1 MPPPLSCQ
9 PLRKMDPTTVFP
21 FPLDPFQVEACE
33 AINRGD
39 NVLVCAKTGSGKT
52 LVAEFQIHV
61 SLAKKQ
67 RIFYTTPIKSLS
79 NQKYH
84 DLKKQFPQATV
95 GILTGDIKFCPD
107 ADIVVMTTEILR
119 NLLYK
124 HGTATEHIGLSANL
138 SIDRLGSVIFDEC
151 HYMNDPDRG
160 HVWEECFILMPPEV
174 QMILLSATLSGPEN
188 LASWL
193 TSIKSP
199 IRSCHLIQTTYRV
212 VPLQHA
218 LLFPDN
224 SLQIL
229 CNSNGDFNAGVY
241 TAWQRS
247 QKDAIVQRNA
257 AKTVAQGENGS
268 GIKHSE
274 CGDSFT
280 YRMNHTLGVLKERN
294 LLPALFFVLNR
305 RGCEKYAAAVT
316 HSFIDS
322 SDAAAVKHI
331 TKFHLS
337 RHMTVL
343 EKLPQWHN
351 ICDLLSRGI
360 AFHHSGLIPVLKE
373 IVELLFSRGYIKVLF
388 CTETFAVGL
397 NMPTKTTIFAGFQKY
412 DDATDRMRMLRAD
425 EYLQMAGRA
434 GRRGKDKEGWAIYL
448 PEREPVELSD
458 LKRMMTGGCQAVQS
472 RVELSCDLVLKTLL
486 TSPSR
491 AIDILEKSYW
501 ARLRTEHR
509 KQNLIKIGE
518 LQASI
523 TKLGITADIE
533 RQLRER
539 AELEEAFRMA
549 TPQTPA
555 KKRAQAALE
564 QWKNRRPG
572 KSWDIAWKNMGA
584 SKKIQEEIGA
594 IEKEN
599 EELLG
604 FSGILQERL
613 TFLTTQGY
621 VECDGDGELEGEPC
635 LTSLGLAASEINE
648 AGYMI
653 LPKFY
658 MNLTDSE
665 RTLLIRCPNM
675 LIVLL
680 SAFLE
685 AYWKPN
691 GVIPDPKTVCHQSE
705 IPDEI
710 KGWFDKMVDLANA
723 VQDCDGITAKSLA
736 LSGDWMEL
744 LWRWLEL
751 GEDPSALCG
760 TFELFEGNFARGVMK
775 LGNVL
780 EEWVAL
786 ATMAGHVEMV
796 EACSGLRPQLARDFV
811 LNDSLYLR
819 LD

>member
-1 MPPPLSCQ
+1 
-9 PLRKMDPTTVFP
+9 MDPTTVFP
-21 FPLDPFQVEACE
+21 FQLDSFQTEACA

-61 SLAKKQ
+61 SLSKRH

-124 HGTATEHIGLSANL
+124 QGTATEHIGLSANL
-138 SIDRLGSVIFDEC
+138 SIDRLDAVIFDEC

-160 HVWEECFILMPPEV
+160 HVWEECFILLPPNI

-188 LASWL
+188 LAAWL
-193 TSIKSP
+193 TDIKSP
-199 IRSCHLIQTTYRV
+199 QRRCQLIQTTYRV

-229 CNSNGDFNAGVY
+229 CNSKGEFNAGVY
-241 TAWQRS
+241 TAWLRS
-247 QKDAIVQRNA
+247 QKDAINQRNI
-257 AKTVAQGENGS
+257 AKTITQGENAKINHTERGS
-268 GIKHSE
+268 
-274 CGDSFT
+274 SFT
-280 YRMNHTLGVLKERN
+280 HRMNYTLGILKERN

-305 RGCEKYAAAVT
+305 RGCENYASGVT
-316 HSFIDS
+316 HNFIDN
-322 SDAAAVKHI
+322 SDSAAVKHI
-331 TKFHLS
+331 MNYHLS
-337 RHMTVL
+337 RHMTIL
-343 EKLPQWHN
+343 EKLPQYN
-351 ICDLLSRGI
+351 KLYDLLSRGI
-360 AFHHSGLIPVLKE
+360 GFHHSGLIPVLKE

-397 NMPTKTTIFAGFQKY
+397 NMPTKTTLFTGFQKY
-412 DDATDRMRMLRAD
+412 DDSLERMRILRSD

-434 GRRGKDKEGWAIYL
+434 GRRGKDTEGWAIYL
-448 PEREPVELSD
+448 PEKEPVEISD
-458 LKRMMTGGCQAVQS
+458 LKRMMTGSCQAIQS
-472 RVELSCDLVLKTLL
+472 RIELSCDLILKTLL
-486 TSPSR
+486 TSPSQ
-491 AIDILEKSYW
+491 ATDILNKSYW
-501 ARLRTEHR
+501 ARLRLEHR
-509 KQNLIKIGE
+509 NQNLLKIGRLAGE
-518 LQASI
+518 I
-523 TKLGITADIE
+523 CNLGITPDIE
-533 RQLRER
+533 IQLMDR
-539 AELEEAFRMA
+539 AKLEEAFRTA
-549 TPQTPA
+549 TPQTQT
-555 KKRAQAALE
+555 KKRAQVALE

-572 KSWDIAWKNMGA
+572 KSWDIAWKNWGIQH
-584 SKKIQEEIGA
+584 KIYEEISV

-599 EELLG
+599 EVLLN
-604 FSGILQERL
+604 FSQILQDRL
-613 TFLTTQGY
+613 SFLTSQGY
-621 VECDGDGELEGEPC
+621 VEYDDKLGEPC

-648 AGYMI
+648 ASYMI

-658 MNLTDSE
+658 SNLTESE
-665 RTLLIRCPNM
+665 RTLLIQQPNM

-680 SAFLE
+680 SVFLE
-685 AYWKPN
+685 SYWKPD
-691 GVIPDPKTVCHQSE
+691 GIIPCPRTVCQQSD
-705 IPDEI
+705 IPNEI
-710 KGWFDKMVDLANA
+710 KLWFNKMAEIADTVRDY
-723 VQDCDGITAKSLA
+723 DGVSPRSLA

-751 GEDPSALCG
+751 GENPSVLCDN
-760 TFELFEGNFARGVMK
+760 FELFEGNFARGVMK
-775 LGNVL
+775 LGNIL
-780 EEWVAL
+780 EEWIAL
-786 ATMAGHVEMV
+786 ATLAGHVEMI
-796 EACSGLRPQLARDFV
+796 EACSVLRPQLARDFV